1 MANATLTWIDSVTLG
16 ATYQIQWMLN
26 NSQAA
31 TQTLPAGT
39 TSADFMTANP
49 GVTLAS
55 GDIVGAAIEAVD
67 ANGDDSVPVSPASV
81 TIPNAPPP
89 VVQPPTNVQ
98 LTADA

>member
-26 NSQAA
+26 NSEAA

-39 TSADFMTANP
+39 TSADFLTANP

-55 GDIVGAAIEAVD
+55 GDIVGALLRRLMR
-67 ANGDDSVPVSPASV
+67 G
-81 TIPNAPPP
+81 
-89 VVQPPTNVQ
+89 
-98 LTADA
+98 TAMIRYRFRQHL